1 MEKKLQ
7 ATQTKSFT
15 QGQELADIIQ
25 GNTYIVNVESEYF
38 VGEFKNTIYLPKE
51 KMSEYFAEP
60 QKKKYKYAYS
70 EAQKRADQK
79 YRKSKTTGFY
89 MTFFPKDQD
98 IIDHLATISEGKAE
112 YIRRLIR
119 EDMQKQKG
127 E

>member
-1 MEKKLQ
+1 MEKKLI

-15 QGQELADIIQ
+15 QGQALADIIQ
-25 GNTYIVNVESEYF
+25 GNTYIVNIESEYF

-51 KMSEYFAEP
+51 KMQEYFTEQ
-60 QKKKYKYAYS
+60 QKKKYKYK

-79 YRKSKTTGFY
+79 YRKNKTTGFY

-119 EDMQKQKG
+119 EDIERQKG